1 MEEKETENIVK
12 IINGK
17 FPAMSRGQRK
27 LAEYI
32 LAQYDKAAFLT
43 AAQIGKQVSVSQQLS
58 VLPDCWVIRDSRRCR
73 KHWKE
78 WYTKDSMK
86 HQPLT

>member
-43 AAQIGKQVSVSQQLS
+43 AAQIGKQVGVSESHRKREHIRTGGVRADIKERHPEYQQHTGNGGS
-58 VLPDCWVIRDSRRCR
+58 QNI
-73 KHWKE
+73 
-78 WYTKDSMK
+78 
-86 HQPLT
+86 

>member
-43 AAQIGKQVSVSQQLS
+43 AAQIGKQVGVS
-58 VLPDCWVIRDSRRCR
+58 
-73 KHWKE
+73 E
-78 WYTKDSMK
+78 
-86 HQPLT
+86 